1 MRKKVISIVLSLV
14 FILSL
19 SNAVFADNGIT
30 VKLDD
35 KQLTFDVPPQIID
48 GRTMV
53 PMRKIFEE
61 LGASVD
67 WNAETRTITSKKG
80 TTTISLTIGV
90 ETIAVNNSVKS
101 LDVAPSIID
110 GRTLVPVRAI
120 SEAFN
125 LDVEWESETA
135 TVVITQKKKNTEQVW
150 GNLKNIVRKKGDKY
164 KEYYFYIINEEKDDS
179 LHLSYNTEDN
189 CDIIISHEKQD
200 SQMTV
205 TTAILHYVDDTVH
218 VLFTIEDE
226 LGEHTIFGNFSEET
240 EEFIVLK
247 SDFPVSLHEPA
258 LNLLHSNL
266 ALMDINLQ
274 MHIGISFE
282 ELGMYYNVSQ

>member
-80 TTTISLTIGV
+80 S
-90 ETIAVNNSVKS
+90 
-101 LDVAPSIID
+101 P
-110 GRTLVPVRAI
+110 
-120 SEAFN
+120 
-125 LDVEWESETA
+125 
-135 TVVITQKKKNTEQVW
+135 
-150 GNLKNIVRKKGDKY
+150 
-164 KEYYFYIINEEKDDS
+164 
-179 LHLSYNTEDN
+179 
-189 CDIIISHEKQD
+189 
-200 SQMTV
+200 
-205 TTAILHYVDDTVH
+205 
-218 VLFTIEDE
+218 
-226 LGEHTIFGNFSEET
+226 
-240 EEFIVLK
+240 
-247 SDFPVSLHEPA
+247 
-258 LNLLHSNL
+258 
-266 ALMDINLQ
+266 
-274 MHIGISFE
+274 HIC
-282 ELGMYYNVSQ
+282 